1 MSLKQDSYL
10 IEEKNFIQPE
20 TPQSNGRRAL
30 IALCWL
36 AYSVIMVVSGYYV
49 HIGWAVKVHPAPATS
64 NYRLSD
70 QHYIYKKQPL
80 PLPEEST
87 EEVNKEESNK
97 EESNKEEEDLEQ
109 QHATEPVESTDLKA
123 RVKQAMAEL
132 DQQ

>member
-36 AYSVIMVVSGYYV
+36 AYSVVMGVSGYYV
-49 HIGWAVKVHPAPATS
+49 HSGWVVKVHPAPATP

-97 EESNKEEEDLEQ
+97 EEEDLEQ
-109 QHATEPVESTDLKA
+109 QPATEEPVESTDLKA

>member
-1 MSLKQDSYL
+1 MSLKQDSDL

-36 AYSVIMVVSGYYV
+36 AYSVVMGGSGYYV
-49 HIGWAVKVHPAPATS
+49 HSGWVVKVHPAPATP

-87 EEVNKEESNK
+87 EEVNKEE
-97 EESNKEEEDLEQ
+97 EDLEQ
-109 QHATEPVESTDLKA
+109 QPATEPVESTDLKA

>member
-36 AYSVIMVVSGYYV
+36 AYSVIMVVSVYYV

-87 EEVNKEESNK
+87 EDVSKEESNK
-97 EESNKEEEDLEQ
+97 EEGDLEQ
-109 QHATEPVESTDLKA
+109 QPVTEEPVESTDLKA